1 MKPPIENLKWPDEVR
16 RVYEHD
22 LQEMW
27 DPTLAPHIWNQYH
40 QTLER
45 YFSIARGLGKSPLDI
60 LDVGCAQGTLALLL
74 AEQGHRVIA
83 SDLRQPFLDYASSRY
98 EQGTIRFVC
107 GNAME
112 TDFKA
117 SFDLIFSNQI
127 LEHLVQPVE
136 FVSHLA
142 DYLRPGGTLV
152 LRYPQ
157 FRVFSQLSPFVQSV
171 GGIQCNMRRASSRRW
186 RWSLFC
192 VLTRGVD
199 RGRTTG
205 GLRNLSVTPFESPLI
220 CGHLMLRYLHRWLPA
235 RFLNS
240 LDALLLAIPGL
251 RTRLSFQ
258 LLFSAQK

>member
-117 SFDLIFSNQI
+117 SFDLIFANQI

-152 LRYPQ
+152 LSTPISSIFATLSLRSKRWGDPMQYAARQ
-157 FRVFSQLSPFVQSV
+157 FTQNGDGHFFAYSPEELIEV
-171 GGIQCNMRRASSRRW
+171 GQQAAC
-186 RWSLFC
+186 
-192 VLTRGVD
+192 
-199 RGRTTG
+199 
-205 GLRNLSVTPFESPLI
+205 
-220 CGHLMLRYLHRWLPA
+220 
-235 RFLNS
+235 
-240 LDALLLAIPGL
+240 AIFP
-251 RTRLSFQ
+251 
-258 LLFSAQK
+258 